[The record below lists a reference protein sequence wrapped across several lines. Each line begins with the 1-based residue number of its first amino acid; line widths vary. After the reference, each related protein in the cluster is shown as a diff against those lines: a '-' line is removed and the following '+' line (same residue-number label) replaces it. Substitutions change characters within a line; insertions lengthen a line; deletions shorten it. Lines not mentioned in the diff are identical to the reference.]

1 MSFNPADT
9 GDGILMYNSQSDEG
23 FGDFAALVIKNR
35 HVEFR
40 FDIGS
45 GVTTIRSPY
54 AVQPDVWTYVMVNRD
69 FKDAKL
75 SVNHE
80 PFVVGKSLGAARTM
94 NLNTPLYIGGVDRR
108 RITINRDVGVDRAF
122 RGCISEVSKTTNYNR

>member
-1 MSFNPADT
+1 MKFNPADT
-9 GDGILMYNSQSDEG
+9 GDGILMYSAHSDEG
-23 FGDFAALVIKNR
+23 LGDFAALMIKNG

-54 AVQPDVWTYVMVNRD
+54 AVQPDEWTYVMVNRD

-75 SVNHE
+75 FVNDE
-80 PFVVGKSLGAARTM
+80 PVVEGKSLGAARTM
-94 NLNTPLYIGGVDRR
+94 NLNTPLYIGGVDHR
-108 RITINRDVGVDRAF
+108 RITINRNVGVDRSF
-122 RGCISEVSKTTNYNR
+122 RGCIIDVSKIIN